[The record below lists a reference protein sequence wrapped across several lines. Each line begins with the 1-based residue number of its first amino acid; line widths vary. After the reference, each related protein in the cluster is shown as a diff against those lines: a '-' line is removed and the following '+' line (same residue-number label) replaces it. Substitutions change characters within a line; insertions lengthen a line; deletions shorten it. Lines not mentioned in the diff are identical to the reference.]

1 MTNRSGKGVRTMNI
15 NEKTGELI
23 AFARVNDDTD
33 LVIINKSGITLRLHV
48 SDIPVRG
55 RYTMGVRLINLAKR
69 GDVIASVCCVP
80 ADPEAEAETPDID
93 PNEIAE
99 IDAESAVEA
108 DDTEDLAD
116 GEAENENEE

>member
-1 MTNRSGKGVRTMNI
+1 MRPS
-15 NEKTGELI
+15 
-23 AFARVNDDTD
+23 ARVNDDTD